1 MGQLYAPVPGG
12 SIGVSRPVC
21 PVYALTDILH
31 PPIQVPASGG
41 AVQPNIWDPVET
53 FSREEMEQLQV
64 DRLRDCLGSIKQR
77 VPFYREQLAG
87 IEPGSIQSLADLARL
102 PFTNKQDL
110 RDNYPFGLF
119 AAPMSDVV
127 RIHASSGTTGKPTV
141 VGYTANDIEVWAEL
155 AARALS
161 LAGVTRDDIVQ
172 NAYGYGLFT
181 GGLGLHYG
189 VEKLGAAVVPVSSG
203 NTARQVM
210 LLQDFGTTVLCAT
223 PSYALVMAEGAAE
236 AGYDLPA
243 GPLRVGIFGAEP
255 WSEQMRT
262 EIESRLGITALDIYG
277 LSEVMG
283 PAVAM
288 ECAHKG
294 GMHIAEDHFIPEIID
309 PETSEQLPLGQQGE
323 LVFTCVTKEALPLIR
338 YRTRDLARLL
348 PGDCPCG
355 RTTVRMEKVLG
366 RNDDMLIIRGVNVF
380 PSQIETVLLAIGQ
393 VEPHYQLVVER
404 GDDHLDDL
412 KVLVESASEPSR
424 HMELRG
430 KLGTDLRNALGI
442 GCSVTILGPGEIAR
456 SEGKAVRVI
465 DNRQI

>member
-1 MGQLYAPVPGG
+1 LQ
-12 SIGVSRPVC
+12 S
-21 PVYALTDILH
+21 T
-31 PPIQVPASGG
+31 
-41 AVQPNIWDPVET
+41 IWDPVET
-53 FSREEMEQLQV
+53 ISGEEMEQLQV
-64 DRLRDCLGSIKQR
+64 KRLRYCVGRVKER
-77 VPFYREQLAG
+77 VPFYQERLSG
-87 IEPGSIQSLADLARL
+87 FEPASIQSLTDLARL

-119 AAPMSDVV
+119 AAPMANVV

-141 VGYTANDIEVWAEL
+141 VGYTASDIDIWAGL
-155 AARALS
+155 AARALA

-181 GGLGLHYG
+181 GGLGMHYG
-189 VEKLGAAVVPVSSG
+189 VEKLGAAVVPTSSG

-223 PSYALVMAEGAAE
+223 PSYALVLAEAAVE
-236 AGYDLPA
+236 AGYDLST
-243 GPLRVGIFGAEP
+243 GPLRLGIFGAEP
-255 WSEQMRT
+255 WSEEMRT

-288 ECAHKG
+288 ECTHKF

-309 PETSEQLPLGQQGE
+309 TETLEPLPLDQQGE
-323 LVFTCVTKEALPLIR
+323 LVFTCVTKGALPLIR
-338 YRTRDLARLL
+338 FRTHDLARLL
-348 PGDCPCG
+348 PGDCACG

-380 PSQIETVLLAIGQ
+380 PSQIEAVLLAMGQ

-404 GDDHLDDL
+404 GNDHMDDL
-412 KVLVESASEPSR
+412 EIRVESTSDPSQ
-424 HMELRG
+424 HMQLRRR
-430 KLGTDLRNALGI
+430 LGTNLRNALGI
-442 GCSVTILGPGEIAR
+442 GCDVTILAPGEIVR

>member
-1 MGQLYAPVPGG
+1 
-12 SIGVSRPVC
+12 
-21 PVYALTDILH
+21 
-31 PPIQVPASGG
+31 
-41 AVQPNIWDPVET
+41 
-53 FSREEMEQLQV
+53 MEQLQV
-64 DRLRDCLGSIKQR
+64 ARLRDCLGSIKQR

-119 AAPMSDVV
+119 AAPMSDLV

-141 VGYTANDIEVWAEL
+141 VGYTANDIETWAGL

-223 PSYALVMAEGAAE
+223 PSYALVLAEGAAE
-236 AGYDLPA
+236 AGYDLPG

-288 ECAHKG
+288 ECAHKT

-309 PETSEQLPLGQQGE
+309 PEASEPLPLGQQGE

-412 KVLVESASEPSR
+412 EVLVESASEPSR
-424 HMELRG
+424 HMDLRG
-430 KLGTDLRNALGI
+430 RLRTDLRNALGI

>member
-1 MGQLYAPVPGG
+1 M
-12 SIGVSRPVC
+12 
-21 PVYALTDILH
+21 
-31 PPIQVPASGG
+31 
-41 AVQPNIWDPVET
+41 QPNIWDPVET
-53 FSREEMEQLQV
+53 FSREKMEQLQV
-64 DRLRDCLGSIKQR
+64 ARLRDCLGSIKQR

-119 AAPMSDVV
+119 AAPMSDLV

-141 VGYTANDIEVWAEL
+141 VGYTANDIETWAGL

-223 PSYALVMAEGAAE
+223 PSYALVLAEGAAE
-236 AGYDLPA
+236 AGYDLPG

-288 ECAHKG
+288 ECAHKT

-309 PETSEQLPLGQQGE
+309 PEASEPLPLGQQGE

-412 KVLVESASEPSR
+412 EVLVESASEPSR
-424 HMELRG
+424 HMDLRG
-430 KLGTDLRNALGI
+430 RLRTDLRNALGI

>member
-1 MGQLYAPVPGG
+1 MQ
-12 SIGVSRPVC
+12 S
-21 PVYALTDILH
+21 T
-31 PPIQVPASGG
+31 
-41 AVQPNIWDPVET
+41 IWDPVET
-53 FSREEMEQLQV
+53 ISGEEMEQLQV
-64 DRLRDCLGSIKQR
+64 KRLRYCVGRVKER
-77 VPFYREQLAG
+77 VPFYQERLSG
-87 IEPGSIQSLADLARL
+87 FEPASIQSLTDLARL

-119 AAPMSDVV
+119 AAPMANVV

-141 VGYTANDIEVWAEL
+141 VGYTANDIDIWAGL
-155 AARALS
+155 AARALA

-189 VEKLGAAVVPVSSG
+189 VEKLGAAVVPTSSG

-223 PSYALVMAEGAAE
+223 PSYALVLAEAAVE
-236 AGYDLPA
+236 AGYDLST
-243 GPLRVGIFGAEP
+243 GPLRLGIFGAEP
-255 WSEQMRT
+255 WSEEMRT

-288 ECAHKG
+288 ECTHKF

-309 PETSEQLPLGQQGE
+309 TETLEPLPLDQQGE
-323 LVFTCVTKEALPLIR
+323 LVFTCVTKGALPLIR
-338 YRTRDLARLL
+338 FRTHDLARLL
-348 PGDCPCG
+348 PGDCACG

-380 PSQIETVLLAIGQ
+380 PSQIEAVLLAMGQ

-404 GDDHLDDL
+404 GNDHMDDL
-412 KVLVESASEPSR
+412 EIRVESTSDPSQ
-424 HMELRG
+424 HMQLRRR
-430 KLGTDLRNALGI
+430 LATNLRNALGI
-442 GCSVTILGPGEIAR
+442 GCDVTILAPGEIVR

>member
-1 MGQLYAPVPGG
+1 MA
-12 SIGVSRPVC
+12 
-21 PVYALTDILH
+21 
-31 PPIQVPASGG
+31 
-41 AVQPNIWDPVET
+41 
-53 FSREEMEQLQV
+53 
-64 DRLRDCLGSIKQR
+64 RLRDCVGGIKQR
-77 VPFYREQLAG
+77 VPFYREQLFG

-141 VGYTANDIEVWAEL
+141 VGYTANDINIWAGL
-155 AARALS
+155 AARALA
-161 LAGVTRDDIVQ
+161 LAGVTKDDIVQ

-189 VEKLGAAVVPVSSG
+189 VERLGAAVVPTSSG
-203 NTARQVM
+203 NTTRQIM
-210 LLQDFGTTVLCAT
+210 LIQDFGTTILCAT
-223 PSYALVMAEGAAE
+223 PSYALVLAEAAAE
-236 AGYDLPA
+236 AGYDLST

-255 WSEQMRT
+255 WSEEMRS
-262 EIESRLGITALDIYG
+262 EIESRLGVAALDIYG
-277 LSEVMG
+277 LSEIMG

-288 ECAHKG
+288 ECTHKS

-309 PETSEQLPLGQQGE
+309 PETLEPLPSGQHGE
-323 LVFTCVTKEALPLIR
+323 LVFSCVTKEALPLLR
-338 YRTRDLARLL
+338 YRTHDLARLL
-348 PGDCPCG
+348 PGDCACG

-380 PSQIETVLLAIGQ
+380 PSQIEAVLLAMGQ

-404 GDDHLDDL
+404 GNDHMDGLEIR
-412 KVLVESASEPSR
+412 VESTSDPSQ
-424 HMELRG
+424 HMQLRRR
-430 KLGTDLRNALGI
+430 LGTNLRNALGI
-442 GCSVTILGPGEIAR
+442 GCDVTILAPGEIVR

>member
-1 MGQLYAPVPGG
+1 MQ
-12 SIGVSRPVC
+12 S
-21 PVYALTDILH
+21 T
-31 PPIQVPASGG
+31 
-41 AVQPNIWDPVET
+41 IWDPVET
-53 FSREEMEQLQV
+53 ISGEEMEQLQV
-64 DRLRDCLGSIKQR
+64 KRLRYCVGRVKER
-77 VPFYREQLAG
+77 VPFYQERLSG
-87 IEPGSIQSLADLARL
+87 FEPASIQSLTDLARL

-119 AAPMSDVV
+119 AEPMADVV

-141 VGYTANDIEVWAEL
+141 VGYTANDIDIWAGL
-155 AARALS
+155 AARALA

-189 VEKLGAAVVPVSSG
+189 VEKLGAAVVPTSSG

-223 PSYALVMAEGAAE
+223 PSYALVLAEAAVE
-236 AGYDLPA
+236 AGYDLST
-243 GPLRVGIFGAEP
+243 GPLRLGIFGAEP
-255 WSEQMRT
+255 WSEEMRT

-288 ECAHKG
+288 ECTHKF

-309 PETSEQLPLGQQGE
+309 PETLEPLPLGQQGE
-323 LVFTCVTKEALPLIR
+323 LVFTCVTKGALPLIR
-338 YRTRDLARLL
+338 FRTHDLARLL
-348 PGDCPCG
+348 PGDCACG

-380 PSQIETVLLAIGQ
+380 PSQIEAVLLAMGQ

-404 GDDHLDDL
+404 GNDHMDDL
-412 KVLVESASEPSR
+412 EIRVESTSDPSQ
-424 HMELRG
+424 HMQLRRR
-430 KLGTDLRNALGI
+430 LATNLRNALGI
-442 GCSVTILGPGEIAR
+442 GCDVTILTPGEIVR
-456 SEGKAVRVI
+456 SEAKAVRVI

>member
-1 MGQLYAPVPGG
+1 MH
-12 SIGVSRPVC
+12 S
-21 PVYALTDILH
+21 
-31 PPIQVPASGG
+31 
-41 AVQPNIWDPVET
+41 AVWDQVET
-53 FSREEMEQLQV
+53 ISREEMERLQV
-64 DRLRDCLGSIKQR
+64 ERLQACLGRLKSQA
-77 VPFYREQLAG
+77 PFYRERLAG
-87 IEPGSIQSLADLARL
+87 IEPGSIQSLADLTRL
-102 PFTNKQDL
+102 PFTDKQDL

-141 VGYTANDIEVWAEL
+141 VGYTAKDIETWAGL
-155 AARALS
+155 AARALAM
-161 LAGVTRDDIVQ
+161 AGVTKDDIVQ

-223 PSYALVMAEGAAE
+223 PSYALVLAESAAE
-236 AGYDLPA
+236 AGFDLRA

-262 EIESRLGITALDIYG
+262 EIESRLGIDALDIYG

-288 ECAHKG
+288 ECTQKT

-309 PETSEQLPLGQQGE
+309 PGTSAPLPLGQPGE
-323 LVFTCVTKEALPLIR
+323 LVFTCITKEALPLIR
-338 YRTRDLARLL
+338 YRTHDLARLL
-348 PGDCPCG
+348 PGDCSCG

-366 RNDDMLIIRGVNVF
+366 RSDDMLIIRGVNVF
-380 PSQIETVLLAIGQ
+380 PSQIEAVLLAMGQ
-393 VEPHYQLVVER
+393 VEPHYQLVVDR
-404 GDDHLDDL
+404 GAGQMDDL
-412 KVLVESASEPSR
+412 EVRVESAADPSR
-424 HMELRG
+424 HGQLEGTLKANLRS
-430 KLGTDLRNALGI
+430 ALGV
-442 GCSVTILGPGEIAR
+442 GCSVIILGPGEIAR

-465 DNRQI
+465 DNRHI

>member
-1 MGQLYAPVPGG
+1 MQ
-12 SIGVSRPVC
+12 S
-21 PVYALTDILH
+21 
-31 PPIQVPASGG
+31 
-41 AVQPNIWDPVET
+41 NIWDPVET
-53 FSREEMEQLQV
+53 ISREHMEQLQV
-64 DRLRDCLGSIKQR
+64 ARLRDCVGGIKQR
-77 VPFYREQLAG
+77 VPFYREQLSG
-87 IEPGSIQSLADLARL
+87 IEPGNIQSLTDLARL

-119 AAPMSDVV
+119 AAPMSEVV

-141 VGYTANDIEVWAEL
+141 VGYTANDIGIWAGL

-161 LAGVTRDDIVQ
+161 LAGVTKNDIVQ

-203 NTARQVM
+203 NTVRQVM
-210 LLQDFGTTVLCAT
+210 LLQDFAATVLCST
-223 PSYALVMAEGAAE
+223 PSYALVLAEGAVD
-236 AGYDLPA
+236 AGYDLTA

-277 LSEVMG
+277 LSEVIG

-288 ECAHKG
+288 ECTQKT

-309 PETSEQLPLGQQGE
+309 PETSEPLPLGQSGE
-323 LVFTCVTKEALPLIR
+323 LVFTCVTKEALPLVR
-338 YRTRDLARLL
+338 YRTHDLARLL

-355 RTTVRMEKVLG
+355 RTTARMEKVLG

-393 VEPHYQLVVER
+393 LEPHYQLVVAR
-404 GDDHLDDL
+404 GDDHLDEL
-412 KVLVESASEPSR
+412 EVRVESASEHSR
-424 HMELRG
+424 HIELRG
-430 KLGTDLRNALGI
+430 RLGADLRNALGI
-442 GCSVTILGPGEIAR
+442 GCTVTVLAPGEIAR

-465 DNRQI
+465 DNREI

>member
-1 MGQLYAPVPGG
+1 MQ
-12 SIGVSRPVC
+12 S
-21 PVYALTDILH
+21 
-31 PPIQVPASGG
+31 
-41 AVQPNIWDPVET
+41 NIWDPVET
-53 FSREEMEQLQV
+53 ISREDMEQLQMA
-64 DRLRDCLGSIKQR
+64 RLRDCVGGIKQR
-77 VPFYREQLAG
+77 VPFYREQLSG

-102 PFTNKQDL
+102 PFTNKHDL

-141 VGYTANDIEVWAEL
+141 VGYTANDINIWAGL
-155 AARALS
+155 AARALA
-161 LAGVTRDDIVQ
+161 LAGVTKDDIVQ

-189 VEKLGAAVVPVSSG
+189 VERLGAAVVPTSSG
-203 NTARQVM
+203 NTTRQIM
-210 LLQDFGTTVLCAT
+210 LIQDFGTTILCAT
-223 PSYALVMAEGAAE
+223 PSYALVLAEAAAE
-236 AGYDLPA
+236 AGYDLST

-255 WSEQMRT
+255 WSEEMRS
-262 EIESRLGITALDIYG
+262 EIESRLGVAALDIYG
-277 LSEVMG
+277 LSEIMG

-288 ECAHKG
+288 ECTHKS

-309 PETSEQLPLGQQGE
+309 PETLEPLPSGQQGE
-323 LVFTCVTKEALPLIR
+323 LVFSCVTKEALPLLR
-338 YRTRDLARLL
+338 YRTHDLARLL
-348 PGDCPCG
+348 PGDCACG

-380 PSQIETVLLAIGQ
+380 PSQIEAVLLAMGQ

-404 GDDHLDDL
+404 GNDHMDDL
-412 KVLVESASEPSR
+412 EIRVESTSDPSQ
-424 HMELRG
+424 HMQLRRR
-430 KLGTDLRNALGI
+430 LATNLRNALGI
-442 GCSVTILGPGEIAR
+442 GCDVTILTPGEIVR

>member
-1 MGQLYAPVPGG
+1 VFSPIYYIQ
-12 SIGVSRPVC
+12 SI
-21 PVYALTDILH
+21 IN
-31 PPIQVPASGG
+31 PAYGG
-41 AVQPNIWDPVET
+41 AVNPPIWDAVET
-53 FSREEMEQLQV
+53 IPRQAMERLQV
-64 DRLRDCLGSIKQR
+64 ERLRDCLARVKQA
-77 VPFYREQLAG
+77 VPFYRERLAG
-87 IEPGSIQSLADLARL
+87 IEPSSIQSLADLASL

-110 RDNYPFGLF
+110 RVNYPFGLF
-119 AAPMSDVV
+119 ATPMSGVV

-141 VGYTANDIEVWAEL
+141 VGYTANDIETWAGL
-155 AARALS
+155 AARALA
-161 LAGVTRDDIVQ
+161 LAGVTKSDIVQ

-189 VEKLGAAVVPVSSG
+189 VEKLGAAVVPASSG
-203 NTARQVM
+203 NTSRQVM

-223 PSYALVMAEGAAE
+223 PSYALVLAEAAAE

-243 GPLRVGIFGAEP
+243 GPLRVGVFGAEP

-288 ECAHKG
+288 ECAHKT

-309 PETSEQLPLGQQGE
+309 RENSEPLPLGQQGE
-323 LVFTCVTKEALPLIR
+323 LVFTCVTKEALPLVR
-338 YRTRDLARLL
+338 YRTHDLARLL

-380 PSQIETVLLAIGQ
+380 PSQIETVLLAMDQ

-404 GDDHLDDL
+404 GADHTDELEI
-412 KVLVESASEPSR
+412 KVESATDTSR
-424 HMELRG
+424 HIELKGR
-430 KLGTDLRNALGI
+430 LGTGLRNALGI
-442 GCSVTILGPGEIAR
+442 GCTVTILSPGEIVR

>member
-1 MGQLYAPVPGG
+1 MQ
-12 SIGVSRPVC
+12 S
-21 PVYALTDILH
+21 T
-31 PPIQVPASGG
+31 
-41 AVQPNIWDPVET
+41 IWDPVET
-53 FSREEMEQLQV
+53 ISGEEMEQLQV
-64 DRLRDCLGSIKQR
+64 KRLRYCVGRVKER
-77 VPFYREQLAG
+77 VPFYQERLSG
-87 IEPGSIQSLADLARL
+87 FEPASIQSLTDLARL

-119 AAPMSDVV
+119 AAPMANVV
-127 RIHASSGTTGKPTV
+127 RIPASSGTTGKPTV
-141 VGYTANDIEVWAEL
+141 VGYTANDIDIWAGL
-155 AARALS
+155 AARALA

-181 GGLGLHYG
+181 GGLGMHYG
-189 VEKLGAAVVPVSSG
+189 VEKLGAAVVPTSSG

-223 PSYALVMAEGAAE
+223 PSYALVLAEAAVE
-236 AGYDLPA
+236 AGYDLST
-243 GPLRVGIFGAEP
+243 GPLRLGIFGAEP
-255 WSEQMRT
+255 WSEEMRT

-288 ECAHKG
+288 ECTHKF

-309 PETSEQLPLGQQGE
+309 TETLEPLPLDQQGE
-323 LVFTCVTKEALPLIR
+323 LVFTCVTKGALPLIR
-338 YRTRDLARLL
+338 FRTHDLARLL
-348 PGDCPCG
+348 PGDCACG

-380 PSQIETVLLAIGQ
+380 PSQIEAVLLAMGQ

-404 GDDHLDDL
+404 GNDHMDDL
-412 KVLVESASEPSR
+412 EIRVESTSDPSQ
-424 HMELRG
+424 HMQLRRR
-430 KLGTDLRNALGI
+430 LGTNLRNALGI
-442 GCSVTILGPGEIAR
+442 GCDVTILAPGEIVR

>member
-1 MGQLYAPVPGG
+1 MH
-12 SIGVSRPVC
+12 S
-21 PVYALTDILH
+21 
-31 PPIQVPASGG
+31 PARE
-41 AVQPNIWDPVET
+41 AVET
-53 FSREEMEQLQV
+53 ISREEMERLQV
-64 DRLRDCLGSIKQR
+64 ERLRTCLANVKQQ
-77 VPFYREQLAG
+77 VPFYRGQLAG
-87 IEPGSIQSLADLARL
+87 IDPKDINSLGDLARL

-119 AAPMSDVV
+119 ARPMAEVV

-141 VGYTANDIEVWAEL
+141 VGYTANDIEMWAGL

-161 LAGVTRDDIVQ
+161 LAAVTRDDIVQ
-172 NAYGYGLFT
+172 NSYGYGLFT

-189 VEKLGAAVVPVSSG
+189 VEKLGAAVVPTSAG
-203 NTARQVM
+203 NTARQVL
-210 LLQDFGTTVLCAT
+210 LLQDFGSTVLCAT
-223 PSYALVMAEGAAE
+223 PSYALVLAEGAAE
-236 AGYDLPA
+236 AGYDVQA

-262 EIESRLGITALDIYG
+262 EIESRLGIAALDIYG
-277 LSEVMG
+277 LSEVIG

-288 ECAHKG
+288 ECTHKT

-309 PETSEQLPLGQQGE
+309 SETLEPLPLGEQGE
-323 LVFTCVTKEALPLIR
+323 LVFSCVTKEALPLVR
-338 YRTRDLARLL
+338 YRTRDLARLI
-348 PGDCPCG
+348 PGECPCG

-380 PSQIETVLLAIGQ
+380 PSQIETVLLGMSQ

-404 GDDHLDDL
+404 GADHMDDL
-412 KVLVESASEPSR
+412 EIRVESAEDPSQ
-424 HMELRG
+424 HAAIRG
-430 KLGTDLRNALGI
+430 VLGTSLRNALGI
-442 GCSVTILGPGEIAR
+442 GCDVTILGPGEIAR

>member
-1 MGQLYAPVPGG
+1 M
-12 SIGVSRPVC
+12 
-21 PVYALTDILH
+21 
-31 PPIQVPASGG
+31 
-41 AVQPNIWDPVET
+41 QPNIWDPAET
-53 FSREEMEQLQV
+53 ISREEMEQLQV
-64 DRLRDCLGSIKQR
+64 ARLRACLGGIKQR

-87 IEPGSIQSLADLARL
+87 IEPGGIQSLADLARL

-141 VGYTANDIEVWAEL
+141 VGYTANDIETWAGL

-223 PSYALVMAEGAAE
+223 PSYALVLAEGAAE

-243 GPLRVGIFGAEP
+243 GPLRVGILGAEP

-288 ECAHKG
+288 ECAEKT

-309 PETSEQLPLGQQGE
+309 PETSETLPLGQPGE
-323 LVFTCVTKEALPLIR
+323 LVFTCFTKEALPLIR
-338 YRTRDLARLL
+338 YRTHDLARLL

-355 RTTVRMEKVLG
+355 RTTVRMEKILG

-380 PSQIETVLLAIGQ
+380 PSQIETVLLAMGQ

-404 GDDHLDDL
+404 SDDHLDEL
-412 KVLVESASEPSR
+412 EVRVESASEPSR

-430 KLGTDLRNALGI
+430 RLGTGLRDALGI
-442 GCSVTILGPGEIAR
+442 GCTVTILGPGEIAR